1 VITRVDHVQV
11 AAPAGGEPAARAFY
25 GELLGLDELL
35 KPEPL
40 RARGGVW
47 FAVGD
52 QQLHVGIE
60 EPFAPARRAHPAF
73 AVPRAKDLRGLAE
86 RLERAGHS
94 VTWDGPRIYVADPFG
109 NRLELLGP
117 HAGVTV
123 RALRDDERA
132 WAAATLRESWG
143 SDIVIGGGRELR
155 PAELPALVAEAD
167 GERAGLAT
175 YQVTDR
181 DCELVSL
188 DALTIG
194 AGIGSALVEGVAD
207 VASRGL
213 HAPARDHH
221 QRQPPGAAPLPA
233 PWLRPRRRPSGRRRP
248 RPPPQARD
256 LGHRPRRHPDPRRA
270 RAPARALSPRGS
282 ARPAGGR

>member
-1 VITRVDHVQV
+1 VITRIDHVQV
-11 AAPAGGEPAARAFY
+11 AAPPGGEAAARAFY
-25 GELLGLDELL
+25 GELLGLPELP
-35 KPEPL
+35 KPERL

-60 EPFAPARRAHPAF
+60 EPFAAARKAHPAL
-73 AVPRAKDLRGLAE
+73 ALARAAELRALAA
-86 RLERAGHS
+86 RLEEAGHA

-109 NRLELLGP
+109 NRLELLAP
-117 HAGVTV
+117 HAEATV
-123 RALRDDERA
+123 RALRDDERT

-143 SDIVIGGGRELR
+143 GDIVVAGGRELR

-175 YQVTDR
+175 YEVTDR

-194 AGIGSALVEGVAD
+194 AGIGSALVEAVAN
-207 VASRGL
+207 VASAAGCTRL
-213 HAPARDHH
+213 RVITTNDNLPALRLY
-221 QRQPPGAAPLPA
+221 QRHGFVLAAVHPGAVDLA
-233 PWLRPRRRPSGRRRP
+233 RRRK
-248 RPPPQARD
+248 PQISATGHAGIPIRD
-256 LGHRPRRHPDPRRA
+256 ELELV
-270 RAPARALSPRGS
+270 RAL
-282 ARPAGGR
+282 